1 MGSRKKR
8 RNDGKTRGGA
18 TRRAVRFGGTRPQER
33 YYKQSRIDPEI
44 VGKYMPAGEGDED
57 KASTSTRRPPA
68 VVYGTTP
75 RPIPEAAG
83 AVTRSLNTLE
93 GINRAYDQIIAEKEA
108 AWRSLDTRGVN
119 PRSQEGR
126 ALMREK
132 GALYIDWQKAEDK
145 KEDAIKAYYME
156 QDEIRLRNEAAYA
169 QSPDALIDVAVE
181 DAREAMRNQGYSNNS
196 YPKNRK
202 AYDAT
207 QLFSSEEK
215 LFTYMGSML
224 NYWSAESNQEHMCN
238 IYSIHLDDGTTEYVA
253 GPIYTG
259 KHDNVILPYLLYSG
273 AEAGL
278 MELSEEYAGVDIQYE
293 GMLHSHPYCK
303 GHENYQFSWGDA
315 AVALLSGRIWLTA
328 PNGTVY
334 ALERGRAVEAF
345 GASLFR
351 DTAFGKTNKG
361 TIDAIRAPENYLV
374 PNVRGYD
381 VTQDYQQVDDRRWR

>member
-18 TRRAVRFGGTRPQER
+18 TRRAARFGGTRPQER

-83 AVTRSLNTLE
+83 AVARSLNTLE

-132 GALYIDWQKAEDK
+132 GALYTDWKETERAKA
-145 KEDAIKAYYME
+145 KAVAAWY
-156 QDEIRLRNEAAYA
+156 RARNEAAHA
-169 QSPDALIDVAVE
+169 QSPDALIDLAVA
-181 DAREAMRNQGYSNNS
+181 DAREAMQSQGYSNKS

-202 AYDAT
+202 VYDAT
-207 QLFSSEEK
+207 QLFPSEEQ

-238 IYSIHLDDGTTEYVA
+238 IYSIHLNDGTTEYIA
-253 GPIYTG
+253 GPVYTG
-259 KHDNVILPYLLYSG
+259 KHDNVILPYLLYSSG
-273 AEAGL
+273 EAGL
-278 MELSEEYAGVDIQYE
+278 VELSEEYAGVDIQYE
-293 GMLHSHPYCK
+293 GMLHSHPYCS
-303 GHENYQFSWGDA
+303 GHENDKFSSGDA

-328 PNGTVY
+328 PNGIVY

-351 DTAFGKTNKG
+351 DTAFGEKNKG
-361 TIDAIRAPENYLV
+361 TIDAIRASENYLV
-374 PNVRGYD
+374 PNMRGYD

>member
-1 MGSRKKR
+1 M
-8 RNDGKTRGGA
+8 
-18 TRRAVRFGGTRPQER
+18 
-33 YYKQSRIDPEI
+33 
-44 VGKYMPAGEGDED
+44 
-57 KASTSTRRPPA
+57 
-68 VVYGTTP
+68 VYGTTP

-83 AVTRSLNTLE
+83 AVARSLNTLE

-132 GALYIDWQKAEDK
+132 GALYTDWKETERAKA
-145 KEDAIKAYYME
+145 KAVAAWY
-156 QDEIRLRNEAAYA
+156 RARNEAAYA
-169 QSPDALIDVAVE
+169 QSPDALIDLVVA
-181 DAREAMRNQGYSNNS
+181 DAREAMQSQGYSSNS

-202 AYDAT
+202 VYNAT

-238 IYSIHLDDGTTEYVA
+238 IYSIHLNDGTTEYIA
-253 GPIYTG
+253 GSVYTG

-278 MELSEEYAGVDIQYE
+278 MELSEEYVGVDIQYE

-315 AVALLSGRIWLTA
+315 AVALLSGRICLTA

-351 DTAFGKTNKG
+351 DTAFGEKNKG